1 MRQIIAAFDGLDF
14 SEATLEYTLFLSRY
28 CNAHIVG
35 VFLDDFTY
43 HSYSVSELATH
54 EGGITDDRLHQL
66 NSEDNETRNKSVQRF
81 EEACQKS
88 GVNFSVHRDRNI
100 ALQELLHESIY
111 CDLLVIDQKE
121 NFTRF
126 EEEVPTRF
134 MRDLLSDVQCP
145 VVVVPQKFKE
155 LQKVIILYDGDP
167 SSVQAIKTFS
177 YLFPSLKKLPTV
189 VLSVKSENQ
198 TLHLPENR
206 LMKEFMKRHFP
217 KAEYT
222 ILKGGAEERIL
233 SFLQQDKEDVL
244 VVLGAYR
251 RSRVSRWFKPSMAD
265 YLMANLKAP
274 LFIAHN

>member
-1 MRQIIAAFDGLDF
+1 MRKIIAAFDGLDF
-14 SEATLEYTLFLSRY
+14 SEATLEYTLFLAHY

-54 EGGITDDRLHQL
+54 EEGITDDRLHQL
-66 NSEDNETRNKSVQRF
+66 NAEDRETRDKSVNRF
-81 EEACQKS
+81 EEACQQAS
-88 GVNFSVHRDRNI
+88 VAFSIHRDRNI

-111 CDLLVIDQKE
+111 CDLLVIDRKE

-155 LQKVIILYDGDP
+155 IKKVVILYDGEP
-167 SSVQAIKTFS
+167 SSVYAIKTFS
-177 YLFPSLKKLPTV
+177 YLFPSLKKLPTI
-189 VLSVKSENQ
+189 VLSIKSEDQ
-198 TLHLPENR
+198 TLHLPDSR

-217 KAEYT
+217 DAEYT
-222 ILKGGAEERIL
+222 IIKGAAEERIL
-233 SFLQQDKEDVL
+233 SFLHQDKEDVL
-244 VVLGAYR
+244 VALGAYR
-251 RSRVSRWFKPSMAD
+251 RGRVSRWFKPSMAD
-265 YLMANLKAP
+265 YLLANLKAP